1 MELAYE
7 HILVVDPDKAE
18 RWEQEMNEIH
28 NVRELLKE
36 KWLPIIA
43 QVTLP
48 LSQPLRRRSMGNAG
62 GIPASTRI
70 KIMADLKP
78 REPTED
84 SSPMEFSTWC
94 EEYSIYHLA
103 SNLHLASKHEQQI
116 NLYSH
121 IDKALRERLKA
132 KICHKTPVMDI

>member
-28 NVRELLKE
+28 SVLELMKE
-36 KWLPIIA
+36 KWLPILA

-48 LSQPLRRRSMGNAG
+48 LSQPLRRHSMGDAG

-70 KIMADLKP
+70 KIRADLKP
-78 REPTED
+78 RELTEY
-84 SSPMEFSTWC
+84 SSPVEFSSWC
-94 EEYSIYHLA
+94 KGYTIYH
-103 SNLHLASKHEQQI
+103 
-116 NLYSH
+116 
-121 IDKALRERLKA
+121 
-132 KICHKTPVMDI
+132 